1 MEGFQP
7 KATRIVL
14 LEEEAVNLDFILD
27 PNRPDGQMLGNDCGS
42 RCEDDKLFHVHGP
55 HLGLYAL
62 VPFVLLALYLLFKR
76 RSASRWLAYRYL
88 PRRLVAV

>member
-27 PNRPDGQMLGNDCGS
+27 PNRPDGQMLGNDWFPLRG
-42 RCEDDKLFHVHGP
+42 
-55 HLGLYAL
+55 
-62 VPFVLLALYLLFKR
+62 
-76 RSASRWLAYRYL
+76 
-88 PRRLVAV
+88 